1 MIMILLIIYIV
12 GYFVSYRITKDLRDK
27 EDENEWNDVGLS
39 IIISLFSWLAALV
52 LVILIHKPT
61 ITFKKPPKWL

>member
-1 MIMILLIIYIV
+1 MILLIIYIV